1 MDQDKNMLK
10 YEAYRHMYEDLKKAL
25 NAGFYYQA
33 IFIEYAILEDRLT
46 SVLKN
51 AGIPYLT
58 KSGRDVD
65 ISKKIDRIE
74 TSPKL
79 ETTFVQ
85 KRLSPELLD
94 SLRIWLKGRNDLIH
108 RLASIPY
115 DSERVQSTAEEG
127 AEICRQIKNA
137 TDAVNRHI
145 KKAANKN

>member
-1 MDQDKNMLK
+1 MLK

-25 NAGFYYQA
+25 IAGFYYQA

-58 KSGRDVD
+58 KSGRDVN
-65 ISKKIDRIE
+65 ISEKINRIE
-74 TSPKL
+74 GRPELATA
-79 ETTFVQ
+79 FVQ
-85 KRLSPELLD
+85 KHLSSELVD
-94 SLRIWLKGRNDLIH
+94 SLKSWLQDRNDLIH
-108 RLASIPY
+108 HLASIPY
-115 DSERVQSTAEEG
+115 DDERVRTTAEKG

-145 KKAANKN
+145 KKAANKYQSE